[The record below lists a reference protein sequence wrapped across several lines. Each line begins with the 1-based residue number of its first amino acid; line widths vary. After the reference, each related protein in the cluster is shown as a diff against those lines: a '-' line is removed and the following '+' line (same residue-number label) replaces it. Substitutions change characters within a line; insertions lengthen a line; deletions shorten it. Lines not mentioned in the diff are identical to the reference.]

1 MREDLHIAIVGVT
14 GAVGVEMLK
23 TLEKRNFPVGQ
34 LTPLASARSAGK
46 TLPFRGEE
54 LTVRE
59 MTQHSFAGVDIALFS
74 AGGGTSEAFAPA
86 AVEAGAVVVDNSSA
100 FRMDDSVPLVVP
112 EINASDVAGHKGI
125 IANPNCST
133 IVTVMALHPLHQAF
147 GVKRMFAST
156 YQAVSGSG
164 AMGIAEL
171 ERQVGEINEGREV
184 TREVYPHQIAFNVLP
199 HVDVFLD
206 NGYTKEE
213 MKMVHE
219 SRKIMGLPHFQAS
232 VTCVRVPVYRA
243 HSIAVSA
250 EFEKPVSLEL
260 AREAIGAAPGID
272 LNDDVAA
279 NGYPLPLEL
288 AGRDNCQVGRIR
300 KDCAM
305 ENGLSFWVAGD
316 QLLKG
321 AALNA
326 VQITEEVAKL

>member
-1 MREDLHIAIVGVT
+1 MREDLHIAIVGAT
-14 GAVGVEMLK
+14 GAVGLEMLK
-23 TLEKRNFPVGQ
+23 TLEKRNFPVSS
-34 LTPLASARSAGK
+34 LTPLASVRSAGK
-46 TLPFRGEE
+46 TLPFRGQELLVQE
-54 LTVRE
+54 LTGN
-59 MTQHSFAGVDIALFS
+59 SFVGVDIALFS
-74 AGGGTSEAFAPA
+74 AGGAISKEFAPL
-86 AVEAGAVVVDNSSA
+86 AVDAGAVVVDNSSA

-112 EINASDVAGHKGI
+112 EINTADVASHKGI
-125 IANPNCST
+125 ISNPNCST
-133 IVTVMALHPLHQAF
+133 IVTVMALYPLHQAF

-171 ERQVGEINEGREV
+171 KRQVGEINEGREV

-199 HVDVFLD
+199 HVDVFLE

-219 SRKIMGLPHFQAS
+219 SRKIMGLPGFQAS

-250 EFEKPVSLEL
+250 EFEKPVSVEH
-260 AREAIGAAPGID
+260 ARETIAAAPGID
-272 LNDDVAA
+272 LNDDIAG

-326 VQITEEVAKL
+326 VQIAEQVARL

>member
-1 MREDLHIAIVGVT
+1 MREDLHIAIAGAT
-14 GAVGVEMLK
+14 GAVGLEMLK
-23 TLEKRNFPVGQ
+23 TLEKRNFPVGS

-46 TLPFRGEE
+46 TLPFRGQEMLVQE
-54 LTVRE
+54 LTGD
-59 MTQHSFAGVDIALFS
+59 SFVGVDIALFS
-74 AGGGTSEAFAPA
+74 AGSAISKEFAPL
-86 AVEAGAVVVDNSSA
+86 AVDAGAVVVDNSSA

-112 EINASDVAGHKGI
+112 EINTADVASHKGI
-125 IANPNCST
+125 ISNPNCST
-133 IVTVMALHPLHQAF
+133 IVTVMALYPLHQAF

-164 AMGIAEL
+164 AMGIEEL
-171 ERQVGEINEGREV
+171 KRQVGEINEDREV
-184 TREVYPHQIAFNVLP
+184 TKEVYPHQIAFNVLP
-199 HVDVFLD
+199 HVDVFLE

-219 SRKIMGLPHFQAS
+219 SRKIMRLPGFQAS

-250 EFEKPVSLEL
+250 EFEKPVSVER
-260 AREAIGAAPGID
+260 AREAIAAAPGID
-272 LNDDVAA
+272 LNDDIAG

-288 AGRDNCQVGRIR
+288 AGQDNCQVGRIR

-326 VQITEEVAKL
+326 VQIAEEVARL

>member
-1 MREDLHIAIVGVT
+1 MREDLHVAVVGAT

-23 TLEKRNFPVGQ
+23 TLEKRNFPVGR
-34 LTPLASARSAGK
+34 LTPLASVRSAGK
-46 TLPFRGEE
+46 TLPFWGQEITVQE
-54 LTVRE
+54 LTPD
-59 MTQHSFAGVDIALFS
+59 SFAGVDIALFS
-74 AGGGTSEAFAPA
+74 AGGEISGEFASR

-100 FRMDDSVPLVVP
+100 FRMDDNVPLVVP
-112 EINASDVAGHKGI
+112 EINAAEVARHKGI

-133 IVTVMALHPLHQAF
+133 IVTVMALYPLHQAF

-184 TREVYPHQIAFNVLP
+184 SRKVYPHQIAFNVLP

-219 SRKIMGLPHFQAS
+219 SRKIMGLPDFEAS

-243 HSIAVSA
+243 HSIAISA
-250 EFEKPVSLEL
+250 EFEKPVSVEG
-260 AREAIGAAPGID
+260 AREAISGAPGID
-272 LNDDVAA
+272 LNDDVAS

-288 AGRDNCQVGRIR
+288 AGQDNCQVGRIR

-326 VQITEEVAKL
+326 IQIAEEVARL

>member
-1 MREDLHIAIVGVT
+1 LVIIGG
-14 GAVGVEMLK
+14 GA
-23 TLEKRNFPVGQ
+23 
-34 LTPLASARSAGK
+34 AG
-46 TLPFRGEE
+46 
-54 LTVRE
+54 
-59 MTQHSFAGVDIALFS
+59 FS
-74 AGGGTSEAFAPA
+74 AAMAG
-86 AVEAGAVVVDNSSA
+86 VEAGANVLLVSIPPLGGTCVN
-100 FRMDDSVPLVVP
+100 FGCIPTKRMLHVLAKS
-112 EINASDVAGHKGI
+112 EKGE
-125 IANPNCST
+125 
-133 IVTVMALHPLHQAF
+133 
-147 GVKRMFAST
+147 VKRMFAST

-184 TREVYPHQIAFNVLP
+184 SREVYPHQIAFNVLP

-219 SRKIMGLPHFQAS
+219 SRKIMGLPDFQAS

-243 HSIAVSA
+243 HSIAISA
-250 EFEKPVSLEL
+250 EFEKPVSVEG
-260 AREAIGAAPGID
+260 AREAISGAPGID
-272 LNDDVAA
+272 LNDDVAS

-288 AGRDNCQVGRIR
+288 AGQDNCQVGRIR

-326 VQITEEVAKL
+326 IQIAEEVAKL

>member
-1 MREDLHIAIVGVT
+1 MREDLHIAIAGAT
-14 GAVGVEMLK
+14 GAVGLEMLK
-23 TLEKRNFPVGQ
+23 TLEKRNFSVGN
-34 LTPLASARSAGK
+34 LTPLASTRSAGK
-46 TLPFRGEE
+46 TLPFRGQEMLVQE
-54 LTVRE
+54 LTGD
-59 MTQHSFAGVDIALFS
+59 SFVGVDIALFS
-74 AGGGTSEAFAPA
+74 AGSAISKEFAPL
-86 AVEAGAVVVDNSSA
+86 AVDAGAVVVDNSSA

-112 EINASDVAGHKGI
+112 EINTADVASHKGI
-125 IANPNCST
+125 ISNPNCST
-133 IVTVMALHPLHQAF
+133 IVTVMALYPLHQAF

-171 ERQVGEINEGREV
+171 KRQVGEINEGKEV

-199 HVDVFLD
+199 HVDVFLE

-219 SRKIMGLPHFQAS
+219 SRKIMGLPGFQAS

-250 EFEKPVSLEL
+250 EFEKPVSVEH
-260 AREAIGAAPGID
+260 AREAIAAAPGID
-272 LNDDVAA
+272 LNDDIAG

-326 VQITEEVAKL
+326 VQIAEQVARL

>member
-1 MREDLHIAIVGVT
+1 MREDLHIAIAGAT
-14 GAVGVEMLK
+14 GAVGLEMLK
-23 TLEKRNFPVGQ
+23 TLEKRNFPMGS

-46 TLPFRGEE
+46 TLPFRGQEMLVQE
-54 LTVRE
+54 LTGD
-59 MTQHSFAGVDIALFS
+59 SFVGVDIALFS
-74 AGGGTSEAFAPA
+74 AGSAISKKFAPL
-86 AVEAGAVVVDNSSA
+86 AVDAGAAVVDNSSA
-100 FRMDDSVPLVVP
+100 FRMDESVALVVP
-112 EINASDVAGHKGI
+112 EINSADVASHKGI

-133 IVTVMALHPLHQAF
+133 IVTVMALYPLHQAF

-171 ERQVGEINEGREV
+171 KRQVGEINERREV
-184 TREVYPHQIAFNVLP
+184 TKEVYPHQIAFNVLP
-199 HVDVFLD
+199 HVDVFLE

-219 SRKIMGLPHFQAS
+219 SRKIMGLPGFQAS

-250 EFEKPVSLEL
+250 EFVKPVSVEL
-260 AREAIGAAPGID
+260 AREAIVAAPGID
-272 LNDDVAA
+272 LNDDIAS

-288 AGRDNCQVGRIR
+288 AGRDNCQIGRIR

-326 VQITEEVAKL
+326 IQIAEEVARL

>member
-1 MREDLHIAIVGVT
+1 MREDLHIAIVGAT
-14 GAVGVEMLK
+14 GAVGLEMLK
-23 TLEKRNFPVGQ
+23 TLEKRNFPVSS

-46 TLPFRGEE
+46 TLPFRGQELLVQE
-54 LTVRE
+54 LTGN
-59 MTQHSFAGVDIALFS
+59 SFVGVDIALFS
-74 AGGGTSEAFAPA
+74 AGGAISKEFAPL
-86 AVEAGAVVVDNSSA
+86 AVDAGSVVVDNSSA
-100 FRMDDSVPLVVP
+100 FRMDDSAPLVVP
-112 EINASDVAGHKGI
+112 EINTADVATHKGI

-133 IVTVMALHPLHQAF
+133 IVTVMALYPLHQAF

-164 AMGIAEL
+164 AMGIEEL
-171 ERQVGEINEGREV
+171 KRQVGEINEDREV
-184 TREVYPHQIAFNVLP
+184 TKQVYPHQIAFNVLP
-199 HVDVFLD
+199 HVDVFLE

-219 SRKIMGLPHFQAS
+219 SRKIMRLPGFQAS

-250 EFEKPVSLEL
+250 EFEKPVSVER
-260 AREAIGAAPGID
+260 ACEAIAAAPGID
-272 LNDDVAA
+272 LNDDIAG

-288 AGRDNCQVGRIR
+288 AGQDNCQVGRIR

-326 VQITEEVAKL
+326 VQIAEEVARL

>member
-1 MREDLHIAIVGVT
+1 
-14 GAVGVEMLK
+14 
-23 TLEKRNFPVGQ
+23 
-34 LTPLASARSAGK
+34 
-46 TLPFRGEE
+46 
-54 LTVRE
+54 
-59 MTQHSFAGVDIALFS
+59 
-74 AGGGTSEAFAPA
+74 
-86 AVEAGAVVVDNSSA
+86 VVVDNSSA
-100 FRMDDSVPLVVP
+100 FRMDDSAPLVVP
-112 EINASDVAGHKGI
+112 EINTADVATHKGI

-133 IVTVMALHPLHQAF
+133 IVTVMALYPLHQAF

-164 AMGIAEL
+164 AMGIEEL
-171 ERQVGEINEGREV
+171 KRQVGEINEDREV
-184 TREVYPHQIAFNVLP
+184 TKEVYPHQIAFNVLP
-199 HVDVFLD
+199 HVDVFLE

-219 SRKIMGLPHFQAS
+219 SRKIMRLPGFQAS

-250 EFEKPVSLEL
+250 EFEKPVSVER
-260 AREAIGAAPGID
+260 AREAIAAAPGID
-272 LNDDVAA
+272 LNDDIAG

-288 AGRDNCQVGRIR
+288 AGQDNCQVGRIR

-326 VQITEEVAKL
+326 VQIAEEVARL

>member
-1 MREDLHIAIVGVT
+1 MREDLHIAIAGAT
-14 GAVGVEMLK
+14 GAVGLEMLK
-23 TLEKRNFPVGQ
+23 TLEKRNFPVGS

-46 TLPFRGEE
+46 TLPFRGQEMLVQE
-54 LTVRE
+54 LTGD
-59 MTQHSFAGVDIALFS
+59 SFVGVDIALFS
-74 AGGGTSEAFAPA
+74 AGSAISKEFAPL
-86 AVEAGAVVVDNSSA
+86 AVDAGAVVVDNSSA

-112 EINASDVAGHKGI
+112 EINTADVASHKGI
-125 IANPNCST
+125 ISNPNCST
-133 IVTVMALHPLHQAF
+133 IVTVMALYPLHQAF

-171 ERQVGEINEGREV
+171 KRQVGEINEGREV

-199 HVDVFLD
+199 HVDVFLE

-219 SRKIMGLPHFQAS
+219 SRKIMGLPGFQAS

-250 EFEKPVSLEL
+250 EFEKPVSVEH
-260 AREAIGAAPGID
+260 ARETITAAPGID
-272 LNDDVAA
+272 LNDDIAG

-326 VQITEEVAKL
+326 VQIAEEVARL

>member
-1 MREDLHIAIVGVT
+1 MHVAVVGVT

-23 TLEKRNFPVGQ
+23 TLEKRDFPVGK

-46 TLPFRGEE
+46 TLPFQGEE
-54 LTVRE
+54 HTVQELSRD
-59 MTQHSFAGVDIALFS
+59 SFTGVDIALFS
-74 AGGGTSEAFAPA
+74 AGGGTSADFAPV
-86 AVEAGAVVVDNSSA
+86 AVEAGAVVVDNSST
-100 FRMDDSVPLVVP
+100 FRNDHTVPLVVP
-112 EINASDVAGHKGI
+112 EINAADVARHKGI

-133 IVTVMALHPLHQAF
+133 TVTVIALYPLHQVF

-164 AMGIAEL
+164 AMGIVEL
-171 ERQVGEINEGREV
+171 ERQVGEISEGREV
-184 TREVYPHQIAFNVLP
+184 SREVYLHQIAFNVLP

-219 SRKIMGLPHFQAS
+219 SRKIMGLPDFQAS

-250 EFEKPVSLEL
+250 EFEKPVSVEA
-260 AREAIGAAPGID
+260 AREAIIAAPGID

-288 AGRDNCQVGRIR
+288 AGQDNCQVGRIR

-326 VQITEEVAKL
+326 VQIAEEVAKL

>member
-1 MREDLHIAIVGVT
+1 MREDLHVAVVGAT
-14 GAVGVEMLK
+14 GAVGIEMLE
-23 TLEKRNFPVGQ
+23 TLEKRNFPIGK

-46 TLPFRGEE
+46 TLPFRGEKIAVQE
-54 LTVRE
+54 LTND
-59 MTQHSFAGVDIALFS
+59 SFDGVDIALFS
-74 AGGGTSEAFAPA
+74 AGGRISKEFAPA

-112 EINASDVAGHKGI
+112 EINAADVARHKGI

-133 IVTVMALHPLHQAF
+133 IVTVMALYPLHQAF
-147 GVKRMFAST
+147 GVKRIFAST

-171 ERQVGEINEGREV
+171 KRQVGEINEGREV
-184 TREVYPHQIAFNVLP
+184 SREVYPYQIAFNVLP

-206 NGYTKEE
+206 NGYTNEE

-219 SRKIMGLPHFQAS
+219 SRKIMGLPDCQAS

-250 EFEKPVSLEL
+250 EFEKPVSVER
-260 AREAIGAAPGID
+260 AREAINTAPGID
-272 LNDDVAA
+272 LNDDVAS

-288 AGRDNCQVGRIR
+288 AGQDNCQVGRIR
-300 KDCAM
+300 SDCAM
-305 ENGLSFWVAGD
+305 ENGLSFWVVGD

-321 AALNA
+321 AALNT
-326 VQITEEVAKL
+326 VQIAEEVAKL

>member
-1 MREDLHIAIVGVT
+1 MREDLHIAIAGAT
-14 GAVGVEMLK
+14 GAVGLEMLK
-23 TLEKRNFPVGQ
+23 TLEKRNFPVGS

-46 TLPFRGEE
+46 TLPFRGQEILVQE
-54 LTVRE
+54 LTGD
-59 MTQHSFAGVDIALFS
+59 SFVGVDIALFS
-74 AGGGTSEAFAPA
+74 AGSAISKKFAPL
-86 AVEAGAVVVDNSSA
+86 AVDAGAVVVDNSSA

-112 EINASDVAGHKGI
+112 EINTADVASHKGI
-125 IANPNCST
+125 ISNPNCST
-133 IVTVMALHPLHQAF
+133 IVTVMALYPLHQAF

-171 ERQVGEINEGREV
+171 KRQVGEINEGKEV

-199 HVDVFLD
+199 HVDVFLE

-219 SRKIMGLPHFQAS
+219 SRKIMGLPGFQAS

-250 EFEKPVSLEL
+250 EFEKPVSVEH
-260 AREAIGAAPGID
+260 ARETITAAPGID
-272 LNDDVAA
+272 LNDDIAG

-326 VQITEEVAKL
+326 VQIAEEVARL

>member
-59 MTQHSFAGVDIALFS
+59 LTQHSFAGVDIALFS

-171 ERQVGEINEGREV
+171 ERQVSEINEGREV

-288 AGRDNCQVGRIR
+288 AGRDSCQVGRIR

-326 VQITEEVAKL
+326 VQIAEEVATL

>member
-1 MREDLHIAIVGVT
+1 MREDLHIAIAGAT
-14 GAVGVEMLK
+14 GAVGLEMLK
-23 TLEKRNFPVGQ
+23 TLEKRNFSVGN
-34 LTPLASARSAGK
+34 LTPLASTRSAGK
-46 TLPFRGEE
+46 TLPFRGQEILVQE
-54 LTVRE
+54 LTGD
-59 MTQHSFAGVDIALFS
+59 SFVGVDIALFS
-74 AGGGTSEAFAPA
+74 AGSAISKEFAPL
-86 AVEAGAVVVDNSSA
+86 AVDAGAVVVDNSSA

-112 EINASDVAGHKGI
+112 EINTADVASHKGI
-125 IANPNCST
+125 ISNPNCST
-133 IVTVMALHPLHQAF
+133 IVTVMALYPLHQAF

-171 ERQVGEINEGREV
+171 KRQVGEINEGKEV

-199 HVDVFLD
+199 HVDVFLE

-219 SRKIMGLPHFQAS
+219 SRKIMGLPGFQAS

-250 EFEKPVSLEL
+250 EFEKPVSVEH
-260 AREAIGAAPGID
+260 ARETIAAAPGID
-272 LNDDVAA
+272 LNDDIAG

-326 VQITEEVAKL
+326 VQIAEQVARL

>member
-46 TLPFRGEE
+46 TLSFRGEDVAVQE
-54 LTVRE
+54 LTRD
-59 MTQHSFAGVDIALFS
+59 SFAGVDIALFS

-86 AVEAGAVVVDNSSA
+86 AVEAGAVVVDNSSE

-112 EINASDVAGHKGI
+112 EINAADVAGHKGI

-243 HSIAVSA
+243 HSIAVNA
-250 EFEKPVSLEL
+250 EFEKPVSVEL
-260 AREAIGAAPGID
+260 ARQAIGAAPGID

>member
-1 MREDLHIAIVGVT
+1 MRVDLHVAVVGAT

-23 TLEKRNFPVGQ
+23 TLEKRNFPVSR
-34 LTPLASARSAGK
+34 LTPLASVRSAGK
-46 TLPFRGEE
+46 TLPFWGQEITVQE
-54 LTVRE
+54 LT
-59 MTQHSFAGVDIALFS
+59 TDSFAGVDIALFS
-74 AGGGTSEAFAPA
+74 AGGEISGEFASR

-100 FRMDDSVPLVVP
+100 FRMDDNVPLVVP
-112 EINASDVAGHKGI
+112 EINAAEVARHKGI

-133 IVTVMALHPLHQAF
+133 IVTVMALYPLHQAF
-147 GVKRMFAST
+147 EVKRMFAST

-164 AMGIAEL
+164 GMGIAEL

-184 TREVYPHQIAFNVLP
+184 SREVYPHQIAFNVLP

-219 SRKIMGLPHFQAS
+219 SRKIMGLPDFQAS

-243 HSIAVSA
+243 HSIAISA
-250 EFEKPVSLEL
+250 EFEKPVSVEG
-260 AREAIGAAPGID
+260 AREAISGAPGID
-272 LNDDVAA
+272 LNDDVAS

-288 AGRDNCQVGRIR
+288 AGQDNCQVGRIR

-326 VQITEEVAKL
+326 IQIAEEVAKL

>member
-1 MREDLHIAIVGVT
+1 MHVAVVGAT

-23 TLEKRNFPVGQ
+23 TLEKRNFPVGR
-34 LTPLASARSAGK
+34 LTPLASVRSAGK
-46 TLPFRGEE
+46 TLPFWGQEITVQE
-54 LTVRE
+54 LT
-59 MTQHSFAGVDIALFS
+59 TDSFAGVDIALFS
-74 AGGGTSEAFAPA
+74 AGGEISGEFASR

-100 FRMDDSVPLVVP
+100 FRMDDNVPLVVP
-112 EINASDVAGHKGI
+112 EINAAEVARHKGI

-133 IVTVMALHPLHQAF
+133 IVTVMALYPLHQAF

-184 TREVYPHQIAFNVLP
+184 SREVYPHQIAFNVLP

-219 SRKIMGLPHFQAS
+219 SRKIMGLPDFQAS

-243 HSIAVSA
+243 HSISVSA
-250 EFEKPVSLEL
+250 EFEKPVSVEG
-260 AREAIGAAPGID
+260 AREAISGAPGIG
-272 LNDDVAA
+272 LNDDVAS

-288 AGRDNCQVGRIR
+288 AGQDNCQVGRIR

-326 VQITEEVAKL
+326 IQIAEEVARL

>member
-1 MREDLHIAIVGVT
+1 MHVAVVGVT

-23 TLEKRNFPVGQ
+23 TLEKRDFPVGK

-46 TLPFRGEE
+46 TLPFQGEE
-54 LTVRE
+54 HTVQELSRD
-59 MTQHSFAGVDIALFS
+59 SFTGVDIALFS
-74 AGGGTSEAFAPA
+74 AGGGTSADFAPV
-86 AVEAGAVVVDNSSA
+86 AVEAGAVVVDNSST
-100 FRMDDSVPLVVP
+100 FRNDHTVPLVVP
-112 EINASDVAGHKGI
+112 EINAADVARHKGI

-133 IVTVMALHPLHQAF
+133 TVTVIALYPLHQVF

-164 AMGIAEL
+164 AMGIVEL
-171 ERQVGEINEGREV
+171 ERQVGEISEGREV
-184 TREVYPHQIAFNVLP
+184 GREVYPHQIAFNVLP

-219 SRKIMGLPHFQAS
+219 SRKIMGLPDFQAS

-250 EFEKPVSLEL
+250 EFEKPVSVEA
-260 AREAIGAAPGID
+260 AREAIIAAPGID

-288 AGRDNCQVGRIR
+288 AGQDNCQVGRIR

-326 VQITEEVAKL
+326 VQIAEEVAKL

>member
-1 MREDLHIAIVGVT
+1 MREDLHIAIAGAT
-14 GAVGVEMLK
+14 GAVGLEMLK
-23 TLEKRNFPVGQ
+23 TLEKRNFSVGN
-34 LTPLASARSAGK
+34 LTPLASTRSAGK
-46 TLPFRGEE
+46 TLPFRGQEMLVQE
-54 LTVRE
+54 LTGD
-59 MTQHSFAGVDIALFS
+59 SFVGVDIALFS
-74 AGGGTSEAFAPA
+74 AGSAISKEFAPL
-86 AVEAGAVVVDNSSA
+86 AVDAGAVVVDNSSA

-112 EINASDVAGHKGI
+112 EINTADVASHKGI
-125 IANPNCST
+125 ISNPNCST
-133 IVTVMALHPLHQAF
+133 IVTVMALYPLHQAF

-171 ERQVGEINEGREV
+171 KRQVGEINEGREV

-199 HVDVFLD
+199 HVDVFLE

-219 SRKIMGLPHFQAS
+219 SRKIMGLPGFQAS

-250 EFEKPVSLEL
+250 EFEKPVSVEH
-260 AREAIGAAPGID
+260 ARETIAAAPGID
-272 LNDDVAA
+272 LNDDIAG

-326 VQITEEVAKL
+326 VQIAEQVARL

>member
-1 MREDLHIAIVGVT
+1 MREDFHVAVVGAT
-14 GAVGVEMLK
+14 GAVGIEMLE
-23 TLEKRNFPVGQ
+23 TLEKRNFPIGK

-46 TLPFRGEE
+46 TLPFRGEKIAVQE
-54 LTVRE
+54 LTKD
-59 MTQHSFAGVDIALFS
+59 SFDGVDIALFS
-74 AGGGTSEAFAPA
+74 AGGRISKEFAPA

-112 EINASDVAGHKGI
+112 EINAADVARHKGI

-133 IVTVMALHPLHQAF
+133 IVTVMALYPLHQAF
-147 GVKRMFAST
+147 GVKRIFAST

-171 ERQVGEINEGREV
+171 KRQVGEINEGREV
-184 TREVYPHQIAFNVLP
+184 SREVYPYQIAFNVLP

-206 NGYTKEE
+206 NGYTNEE

-219 SRKIMGLPHFQAS
+219 SRKIMGLPNFQAS

-250 EFEKPVSLEL
+250 EFEKPVSVER
-260 AREAIGAAPGID
+260 AREAINAAPGID
-272 LNDDVAA
+272 LNDDVTS
-279 NGYPLPLEL
+279 NDYPLPLES
-288 AGRDNCQVGRIR
+288 AGQDNCQIGRIR
-300 KDCAM
+300 RDCAM
-305 ENGLSFWVAGD
+305 ENGLSFWVVGD

-321 AALNA
+321 AALNT
-326 VQITEEVAKL
+326 VQIAEEVAKL